1 MIKGLKLS
9 LFSLLILSISSCVV
23 SKKKYNE
30 LGQDYE
36 DMERK
41 LVKAQK
47 QNKALKN
54 EVKLK
59 DAEMKLVKAE
69 MKLVRD
75 KTASV
80 EEGLILDKTTV
91 KFARYLK
98 DFGDIK
104 QESENVY
111 TFYFTNTGKYPLFIT
126 SAEGSCGCTVPTYP
140 TEPVK
145 PGEKS
150 SIKVV
155 YSPGMQ
161 EGNQEKTIT
170 ITGNLVKDKV
180 ELIVKA
186 NVLKKED

>member
-1 MIKGLKLS
+1 M
-9 LFSLLILSISSCVV
+9 SLLILGVTSCVV
-23 SKKKYNE
+23 SKKRYNE

-47 QNKALKN
+47 ENKALKN
-54 EVKLK
+54 EVKLI
-59 DAEMKLVKAE
+59 KAE
-69 MKLVRD
+69 MKFVRD
-75 KTASV
+75 KTAAAEEPYIV
-80 EEGLILDKTTV
+80 ENTTV

-104 QESENVY
+104 QESENTY
-111 TFYFTNTGKYPLFIT
+111 TFYFTNTGDKPLFIT

-145 PGEKS
+145 PGEKGA
-150 SIKVV
+150 IKVV

-161 EGNQEKTIT
+161 EGTQEKTVT
-170 ITGNLVKDKV
+170 VTGNMNKGKV
-180 ELIVKA
+180 VLRIKA
-186 NVLKKED
+186 NVSKKD